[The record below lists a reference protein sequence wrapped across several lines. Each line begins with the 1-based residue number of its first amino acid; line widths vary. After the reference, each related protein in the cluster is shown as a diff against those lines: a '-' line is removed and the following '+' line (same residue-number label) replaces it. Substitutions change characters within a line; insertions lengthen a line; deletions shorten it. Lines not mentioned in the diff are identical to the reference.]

1 MILINKELLLKSYT
15 IKVFFLIFFKI
26 ISSILDI
33 LAIILTLD
41 YVKAILDLDKKNLVS
56 NLFLNKIFSIEFIF
70 SSNKFID
77 ITIIIIFFFF
87 LKLLFQIFLAFLGER
102 LVEEISRKVSTNLF
116 EKFLTLNYDFFLEQ
130 NTSKLVAT
138 LITETKKIRDYV
150 ISILDS
156 IQHFFFIIGIAIF
169 FIFTENTKLLFFL
182 TFFVFFFIVIF
193 IATKKYLVKVGDE
206 LITFNEEIQKIFYQI
221 FNSINEIKILKLE
234 NFFIKKTFFYVSSL
248 NRKISNRNLIFN
260 TPKFFFEFTFILLIL
275 SLASY
280 LFFFKET
287 TPNKN
292 ISDLFV
298 IFISALRLYPAFNSL
313 AASLMSYKTNRQTI
327 IKLNNFCSSKI
338 NSRYLQFKSFAN
350 SKFNYKKS
358 FLRFINVDFKY
369 NNSSKFIFKKLNI
382 TIRKGEKIGI
392 IGESGTGKT
401 TFINLVFGLLNPTKG
416 VVLNYGLNIKYNLD
430 KWHNFIGYVP
440 QNVFLFDDTIKNNI
454 ALGIDKNKINKMQ
467 IKDLLKFLKLDSLI
481 KINNSN
487 QEIGERGKRISG
499 GQGQRIGLGRAL
511 YRKPQFLILDEATN
525 SLDNKIEKK
534 ILNKIFKLKEKT
546 IILITHKKELLKYC
560 DRVINLNKIL
570 NSKN

>member
-15 IKVFFLIFFKI
+15 IKVLFLIFFKI

-77 ITIIIIFFFF
+77 ITITLIFFFF
-87 LKLLFQIFLAFLGER
+87 IKFLFQIFLVFLGER

-116 EKFLTLNYDFFLEQ
+116 EKFLTLNYNFFLEQ

-169 FIFTENTKLLFFL
+169 FIFTENIKFFL
-182 TFFVFFFIVIF
+182 FLAFFVFFFIVIF
-193 IATKKYLVKVGDE
+193 IATKKYLVKVSDE

-234 NFFIKKTFFYVSSL
+234 NFFNKKTFFYVSSL

-260 TPKFFFEFTFILLIL
+260 APKFFFEFAFILLIL
-275 SLASY
+275 SSASY
-280 LFFFKET
+280 LIFFQENIL
-287 TPNKN
+287 NKN

-338 NSRYLQFKSFAN
+338 NSRYLQFKSSAN
-350 SKFNYKKS
+350 SKFNYKKP

-392 IGESGTGKT
+392 TGESGAGKT

-487 QEIGERGKRISG
+487 LEIGERGKRISG

-546 IILITHKKELLKYC
+546 IILITHKKELLRYC
-560 DRVINLNKIL
+560 DRVINLNRIL
-570 NSKN
+570 NSKI

>member
-287 TPNKN
+287 IPNKN

-467 IKDLLKFLKLDSLI
+467 INDLLKFLKLDSLI

>member
-280 LFFFKET
+280 LFFFKENI
-287 TPNKN
+287 PNKN

>member
-275 SLASY
+275 SLSSY

-287 TPNKN
+287 IPNKN

-467 IKDLLKFLKLDSLI
+467 INDLLKFLKLDSLI

>member
-287 TPNKN
+287 IPNKN

-467 IKDLLKFLKLDSLI
+467 INDLLKFLKLDSLI

-525 SLDNKIEKK
+525 SLNNKIEKK